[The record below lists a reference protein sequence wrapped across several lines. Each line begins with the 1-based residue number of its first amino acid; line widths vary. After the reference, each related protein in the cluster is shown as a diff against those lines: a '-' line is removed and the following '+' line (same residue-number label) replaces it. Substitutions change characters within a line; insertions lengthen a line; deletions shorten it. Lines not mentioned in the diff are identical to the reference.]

1 MHALRSGQAAR
12 RAVLLLGIPCLLGV
26 TVNALRSRPLPWV
39 ANRPYEI
46 LTECPETL
54 RTAEVISAE
63 EALKKPGHL
72 VFVDARPRAE
82 FLQEHA
88 EGALSI
94 PYEPLLAP
102 SDEDLQT
109 IPSAKSTL
117 DSRLWL

>member
-1 MHALRSGQAAR
+1 MLFRS
-12 RAVLLLGIPCLLGV
+12 
-26 TVNALRSRPLPWV
+26 SRPLPWV

-46 LTECPETL
+46 LAECPETL